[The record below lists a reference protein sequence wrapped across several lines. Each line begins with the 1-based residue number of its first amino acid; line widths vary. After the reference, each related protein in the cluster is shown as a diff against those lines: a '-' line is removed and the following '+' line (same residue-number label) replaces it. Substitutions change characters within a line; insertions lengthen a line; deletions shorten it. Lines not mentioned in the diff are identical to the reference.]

1 MEITIEQ
8 RGTSLRR
15 PLLVAL
21 LSVMALLGA
30 YIGILTIAN
39 SPDHAVK
46 QFVLLWPWF
55 SALTIGF
62 GIQTGL
68 FSYVRR
74 LHKVRHIS
82 RAAST
87 KAITATG
94 GISVTAMAACCAH
107 HLSDVFLLIG
117 LSGVALFLGDYQK
130 IFLLLGVFSNIVG
143 ITLMLHMMQ
152 KHELL
157 KTGHPYFRK
166 LSRWN
171 MGKVFKWNAGLSTA
185 GFAVFAMIEF
195 YKRHF

>member
-1 MEITIEQ
+1 MEIKIEQ
-8 RGTSLRR
+8 RGTFLRG
-15 PLLVAL
+15 PVLVAL
-21 LSVMALLGA
+21 LSAMALLGL
-30 YIGILTIAN
+30 YVGILTIAN

-74 LHKVRHIS
+74 LHKIRHLS
-82 RAAST
+82 GAAST

-94 GISVTAMAACCAH
+94 GISTAAMAACCTH
-107 HLSDVFLLIG
+107 HLSDVFPLIG
-117 LSGVALFLGDYQK
+117 LSGAALFFSDYQK

-152 KHELL
+152 KHGLM
-157 KTGHPYFRK
+157 KTGHPYFEK

-171 MGKVFKWNAGLSTA
+171 MGKVFRWNAGLSTA
-185 GFAVFAMIEF
+185 VFAVFAMIEF